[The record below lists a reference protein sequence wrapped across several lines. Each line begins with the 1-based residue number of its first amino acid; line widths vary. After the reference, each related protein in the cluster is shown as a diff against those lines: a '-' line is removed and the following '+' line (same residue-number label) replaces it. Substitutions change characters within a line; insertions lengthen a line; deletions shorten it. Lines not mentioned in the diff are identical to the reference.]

1 MHEHMSGRLAVVPV
15 LADVTPLRVSADFRR
30 LFIGLNFGQLG
41 QQMTAVA
48 IAIQVFDLTKSSFA
62 VGTVGIVMLVPMVI
76 GGLYGGAL
84 ADVMDRRKLAIITAF
99 GLWLLSMAL
108 FVVTVLGLHHVATL
122 YLIVGLQAGLFAVN
136 SPTRSAIIPRILPPK
151 LIPAANALSGVGF
164 NIGLT
169 VGPMLGAVIVA
180 WKGYQAAYLT
190 DVVLY
195 TGALYALIRLPA
207 VPPIGHVTRA
217 GWSTVVDGLR
227 YLRTNRVV
235 LASFAADLIAM
246 VLASPRALFP
256 AAAGAFFAGGPRT
269 VGLLQ
274 SAPAIGAVVAMI
286 FSGWLT
292 KVKRHGLAV
301 IIAIICWGL
310 AIAGFGLTG
319 GIVVGV
325 VMLALAG
332 AADSVSSVFRNTIMQ
347 VATPDEMRGRLQGV
361 FVVVVAGGPRLGD
374 FLAGSV
380 AGAFGLRVALVGGGV
395 ACVVAIIALSKLL
408 PELTNYVRRERPPVS
423 ATPATPAPAA
433 TAADAAAVTEA
444 S

>member
-1 MHEHMSGRLAVVPV
+1 VGDLGMHAYMSGMLVFVPV

-30 LFIGLNFGQLG
+30 LFVGLNFGQLG

-48 IAIQVFDLTKSSFA
+48 IAIQVYDLTKSSFA

-99 GLWLLSMAL
+99 GLWVLSMAL
-108 FVVTVLGLHHVATL
+108 FVATVLGLHHVGTL

-256 AAAGAFFAGGPRT
+256 AAAGVFFAGGPRT

-274 SAPAIGAVVAMI
+274 SAPAIGAVVAMV

-301 IIAIICWGL
+301 IIAIVCWGL

-319 GIVVGV
+319 GIIVGV

-374 FLAGSV
+374 FLAGTM
-380 AGAFGLRVALVGGGV
+380 AEAFGLRVALIAGGL
-395 ACVVAIIALSKLL
+395 ACVIAIIALSKLL
-408 PELTNYVRRERPPVS
+408 PELTNYIRRERPPIS
-423 ATPATPAPAA
+423 AAPLDRSEVGE
-433 TAADAAAVTEA
+433 T

>member
-1 MHEHMSGRLAVVPV
+1 MHEHMSGMLAVVPV

-30 LFIGLNFGQLG
+30 LFIGMNFGQLG

-48 IAIQVFDLTKSSFA
+48 IAIQVYDLTKSSFA

-84 ADVMDRRKLAIITAF
+84 ADVMDRRKLAIITAL

-108 FVVTVLGLHHVATL
+108 FVVTVLGLHHVGTL

-195 TGALYALIRLPA
+195 TGALYALIRLPV

-235 LASFAADLIAM
+235 LA
-246 VLASPRALFP
+246 ASPP
-256 AAAGAFFAGGPRT
+256 T
-269 VGLLQ
+269 
-274 SAPAIGAVVAMI
+274 
-286 FSGWLT
+286 
-292 KVKRHGLAV
+292 
-301 IIAIICWGL
+301 
-310 AIAGFGLTG
+310 
-319 GIVVGV
+319 
-325 VMLALAG
+325 
-332 AADSVSSVFRNTIMQ
+332 
-347 VATPDEMRGRLQGV
+347 
-361 FVVVVAGGPRLGD
+361 
-374 FLAGSV
+374 
-380 AGAFGLRVALVGGGV
+380 
-395 ACVVAIIALSKLL
+395 
-408 PELTNYVRRERPPVS
+408 
-423 ATPATPAPAA
+423 
-433 TAADAAAVTEA
+433 
-444 S
+444 

>member
-1 MHEHMSGRLAVVPV
+1 MLEFVPL

-30 LFIGLNFGQLG
+30 LFVGLNFGQLG

-48 IAIQVFDLTKSSFA
+48 IAIQIYDLTQSSFA
-62 VGTVGIVMLVPMVI
+62 VGAVGIVMLVPMVI

-84 ADVMDRRKLAIITAF
+84 ADAMDRRKLAILTAL
-99 GLWLLSMAL
+99 GLWALSMAL
-108 FVVTVLGLHHVATL
+108 FVVTVLGVHHVAAL
-122 YLIVGLQAGLFAVN
+122 YVIVGLQAGLFAVN
-136 SPTRSAIIPRILPPK
+136 APTRSAIIPRILPPE
-151 LIPAANALSGVGF
+151 LIPSANALSGVGF
-164 NIGLT
+164 NVGLT
-169 VGPMLGAVIVA
+169 VGPLLGATIVA
-180 WKGYQAAYLT
+180 WKGYPAAYLT

-207 VPPIGHVTRA
+207 VPPIGHVARA
-217 GWSTVVDGLR
+217 GLGTVLDGLR

-256 AAAGAFFAGGPRT
+256 AAAGVFFAGGAKT

-274 SAPAIGAVVAMI
+274 SAPAVGAVIAMV
-286 FSGWLT
+286 FSGWLV
-292 KVKRHGLAV
+292 KVHRQGLAV
-301 IIAIICWGL
+301 IVAVVCWGL

-319 GIVVGV
+319 ALVGGLI
-325 VMLALAG
+325 MLAIAG

-347 VATPDEMRGRLQGV
+347 VATPDAMRGRLQGV

-374 FLAGSV
+374 FLAGSM
-380 AGAFGLRVALVGGGV
+380 ASAFGLRVALVAGGL
-395 ACVVAIIALSKLL
+395 ACVVAVVALSRLL
-408 PELTNYVRRERPPVS
+408 PELTAYVGRARVAEPESVQ
-423 ATPATPAPAA
+423 AG
-433 TAADAAAVTEA
+433 EA